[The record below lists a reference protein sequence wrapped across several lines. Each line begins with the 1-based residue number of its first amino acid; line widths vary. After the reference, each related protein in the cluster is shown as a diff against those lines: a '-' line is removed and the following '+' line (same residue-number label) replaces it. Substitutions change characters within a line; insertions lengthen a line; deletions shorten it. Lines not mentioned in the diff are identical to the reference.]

1 MVESIKSLQLL
12 SSETLLIYF
21 SIYTWHSFN
30 RHTKQANRKT
40 CLHSLQKSSGFK
52 LSQGNNRKNQDE
64 HHGKTGRLKWREE
77 SCKCFLELK
86 QKSFFFFFSDWFNF
100 PRSAGEKKIKKN
112 KYIKL
117 TNDSLKVQFPF
128 KITNKQQHQQK
139 EINPNHNPKG
149 KTCVER

>member
-86 QKSFFFFFSDWFNF
+86 QKSFFFFFFWLVQF
-100 PRSAGEKKIKKN
+100 PSQCRWEKNKKN

-139 EINPNHNPKG
+139 GLHQSFI
-149 KTCVER
+149 